1 MNRIVEIEALN
12 IVLVGVNPE
21 NIIIVLEGIASYCP
35 VWSLGIIS
43 LGKAFVRCLALLHDC
58 RQEILSAWVIP
69 KEQTARTSKIT
80 LKIKMI
86 INKKSSKPNLHDFG
100 FQSFVLES
108 ASILTKKVVLGW
120 LLPSNKCGTCGASA
134 MTWSKC
140 WRAETQLP
148 ALEDSLGTSG
158 ELFVHWL

>member
-1 MNRIVEIEALN
+1 MGDPQRTNGSNLKN
-12 IVLVGVNPE
+12 NPQ
-21 NIIIVLEGIASYCP
+21 NQNDQQRL
-35 VWSLGIIS
+35 
-43 LGKAFVRCLALLHDC
+43 
-58 RQEILSAWVIP
+58 
-69 KEQTARTSKIT
+69 
-80 LKIKMI
+80 
-86 INKKSSKPNLHDFG
+86 SKPNLHEVG

-158 ELFVHWL
+158 E